1 MISIGMK
8 GKRMKHD
15 TSNQHDIEMLNEYDF
30 SEGIQGKY
38 AERYH
43 ADKNLIRLDAD
54 VADMF
59 PDAKSVNDALRAL
72 GRIIIDHQKKVS

>member
-1 MISIGMK
+1 
-8 GKRMKHD
+8 MKHD

-59 PDAKSVNDALRAL
+59 PDAKSVKDALRAL

>member
-1 MISIGMK
+1 
-8 GKRMKHD
+8 MKHD
-15 TSNQHDIEMLNEYDF
+15 TSNQHDIEMLNEYGF